1 MRIDQALTPAIQSAS
16 QAARGKGDTEDFGRM
31 LMDVLKE
38 INQTQLQAREMQNSF
53 LTGQRNVEYHD
64 VMIAMEKAGVA
75 LQLTLQVRNKLL
87 EAYQEISRMQL

>member
-1 MRIDQALTPAIQSAS
+1 MRIDPSLTPVSRGATSVAS
-16 QAARGKGDTEDFGRM
+16 SHTDTEDFGRM

-64 VMIAMEKAGVA
+64 VMIAMEKASVA